1 MSDQKQTCSLLFI
14 SRDME
19 WLNAFQKGVQRFFFT
34 QEKTADTLEE
44 VENVLKDYRADLIVL
59 SVDESL
65 PSMDKVKQL
74 LHRLGRHIPVLTVA
88 PDWQSGSDAYVKLG
102 AEFVSA
108 RRDLLTAIRAVQHVM
123 RLHANEAAMIHAEHH
138 LQGVE
143 QRYQRLFDD
152 LPDPICYLQDGLFLD
167 ANPAFL
173 RLFKVK
179 DKAALES
186 LTIMSFVPLKSE
198 RNVKQLMKL
207 AMEKDVV
214 PSEKLEFHD
223 NEDGKLELTVQVS
236 QVKFRG
242 EDAVQM
248 YLRNAS
254 AGGGGGV
261 DPTTGLGVGNILKA
275 SITQTQERS
284 ENQFLGVWI
293 YLWLENYR
301 EVLQKDGYKPAEILM
316 HSVAETAQRLLPPS
330 TEMARFTDDALVLW
344 IDGDKEQAITRVQN
358 LVANL
363 DELVPKNIGRLI
375 HPHTFA
381 GMQEVRKDSD
391 YEDLIAKSFRAV
403 RGLALGQGKD
413 RVAEPA
419 AADMSRKD
427 ERRLNMIN
435 KLLDNNQINFLYQ
448 PITMLEPDDVPRFAT
463 RINIL
468 ATAEEMEEEMELDM
482 MLQLA
487 DRYGLG
493 RQLDRLKVR
502 QFCQDVLSYD
512 GDQRHL
518 IGFLSLSNDALSDE
532 EFPDWLANQLKQTGI
547 APQQIVLEISLDG
560 ATNAFSGL
568 LRLAEKMRPLG
579 ARVAI
584 TEIAR
589 FDEEIKEIF
598 GRIKPD
604 VIKLDMREIDTFDED
619 EEPRF
624 MEAIKGYAEEHHATL
639 IVDHM
644 ESPAQLSRV
653 WPYDLQILQGDGI
666 VPPLANF
673 NYDFS
678 EAPI

>member
-19 WLNAFQKGVQRFFFT
+19 WLNAFQKGVQRFFLT
-34 QEKTADTLEE
+34 QEKTADTLEK
-44 VENVLKDYRADLIVL
+44 VENVLKDYHADLIVL

-223 NEDGKLELTVQVS
+223 NEDGKLELTAQVS

-344 IDGDKEQAITRVQN
+344 IDGDKEQAITRVKN
-358 LVANL
+358 LVAHL
-363 DELVPKNIGRLI
+363 DELVPENIGRLI

-381 GMQEVRKDSD
+381 GMQEVRKDSI

-403 RGLALGQGKD
+403 RSLALGQGKD

-435 KLLDNNQINFLYQ
+435 KLLESNKINYRYQ
-448 PITMLEPDDVPRFAT
+448 PITMLEPDGVPRFAT

-468 ATAEEMEEEMELDM
+468 ATAEEMEEELELDM

-518 IGFLSLSNDALSDE
+518 IGFLSLTNDTLNDE
-532 EFPDWLANQLKQTGI
+532 EFPTWLASQLQQTGI
-547 APQQIVLEISLDG
+547 TPQQIVLEISMDS
-560 ATNAFSGL
+560 AINAFSGTMHMI
-568 LRLAEKMRPLG
+568 EKMRPLG

-604 VIKLDMREIDTFDED
+604 VIKLDMREIDTFEED
-619 EEPRF
+619 EETRF
-624 MEAIKGYAEEHHATL
+624 MEAIKGYAEEHNATL

-673 NYDFS
+673 TYDFT

>member
-59 SVDESL
+59 SVDERL

-88 PDWQSGSDAYVKLG
+88 PDWQSGSDTYVKLG

-223 NEDGKLELTVQVS
+223 NEDGKLELTAQVS

-363 DELVPKNIGRLI
+363 DELVPENIGRLI

-448 PITMLEPDDVPRFAT
+448 PITMLEPDGVPRFAT

-468 ATAEEMEEEMELDM
+468 AAAEEMEEEMELDM

-518 IGFLSLSNDALSDE
+518 IGFLSLSNDALNDE

-547 APQQIVLEISLDG
+547 APQQIVLEIGLDG

-666 VPPLANF
+666 VAPLANF